1 MTDLIQN
8 GLNWLAAQLNVSASQ
23 SITYTQGI
31 VSYALLATIGKTDV
45 VDTDDDGNAL
55 EFRMTDFLF
64 DAADFPVVPAPGDT
78 IHATPAGVAIT
89 YEVLP
94 FPNGEY
100 YRNEDPYGVR
110 IRIHTKIQSSL

>member
-1 MTDLIQN
+1 MTDLIQS
-8 GLNWLAAQLNVSASQ
+8 GLDWLAAQLNASASQ
-23 SITYTQGI
+23 SVIYTQGI
-31 VSYALLATIGKTDV
+31 VSYALLATLGKTDV

-64 DAADFPVVPAPGDT
+64 QASDFPVVPAPGDT
-78 IHATPAGVAIT
+78 IKSNPAGAPIT

-110 IRIHTKIQSSL
+110 IRIHTKIQSSP